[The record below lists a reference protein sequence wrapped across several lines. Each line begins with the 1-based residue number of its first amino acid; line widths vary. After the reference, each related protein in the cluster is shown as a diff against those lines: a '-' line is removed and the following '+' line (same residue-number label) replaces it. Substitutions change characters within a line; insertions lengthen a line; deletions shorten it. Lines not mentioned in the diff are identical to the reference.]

1 MLLAQQYRWGKTTL
15 FPSFPQHDCSLSP
28 HNTLDTSQG
37 RAHMQGI
44 RALGTTCGQQ
54 KGDRKMCKFLLI
66 TSIFSPWTLFT
77 LQIKEQKII
86 SQKPEEQRSR
96 DLTRTVLLLPQTP
109 DVAVGWSPSLPD
121 LKMCHTTPQP
131 CVTPMWPLLVLRGSQ
146 GTDAPCLSSR
156 ETPTTLTLGFGC
168 QRHSLRLAL
177 TAAEKE
183 IFPHVSQQC
192 RVFTTCH
199 TNFCSFPPAFP
210 NWCCTEVITEP

>member
-1 MLLAQQYRWGKTTL
+1 
-15 FPSFPQHDCSLSP
+15 
-28 HNTLDTSQG
+28 
-37 RAHMQGI
+37 
-44 RALGTTCGQQ
+44 
-54 KGDRKMCKFLLI
+54 MCKFLLI

-86 SQKPEEQRSR
+86 SQKPEEQCSR
-96 DLTRTVLLLPQTP
+96 DLARTVLLLPHPPCCQMVP
-109 DVAVGWSPSLPD
+109 PSFLD
-121 LKMCHTTPQP
+121 LKTCHTTPQP
-131 CVTPMWPLLVLRGSQ
+131 CGTPMWPLLVLRGSQ
-146 GTDAPCLSSR
+146 GTDAQCLSSR

-183 IFPHVSQQC
+183 TFPHISQQC

-199 TNFCSFPPAFP
+199 TNSCSFPPAFP